1 VKNSLGESE
10 HGFTLVEMLVVL
22 AVTGLMSGLMLVM
35 MGQFRSIIKVD
46 SSISEQAAL
55 QKTANYIAAQVE
67 QTQALPL
74 DLNQDG
80 TVQFLQSQ
88 GNTLRFLAVSN
99 RSDANYG
106 LLEYSYGIEGADG
119 TNKLVEVRRPRRLNV
134 RDAAPNKITLLE
146 NITNLSF
153 SFLQTASTDAAP
165 TGDDKP
171 TWLANPPTG
180 PDLPAAIRIVIEKQR
195 NGEDKIQASAIA
207 YTAR

>member
-22 AVTGLMSGLMLVM
+22 AITGLMSGLMLVM

-46 SSISEQAAL
+46 SSLSEQAAL
-55 QKTANYIAAQVE
+55 QKTANYIATQLE
-67 QTQALPL
+67 QAQALPL
-74 DLNQDG
+74 DLNPDSPVRF
-80 TVQFLQSQ
+80 TELQ

-99 RSDANYG
+99 RFDASSG

-165 TGDDKP
+165 TGDGKP

-195 NGEDKIQASAIA
+195 QGEDKIQASAIA
-207 YTAR
+207 YIAR